1 MSDEFKNLLYLKTA
15 MDQAAGAAVEYP
27 DNFIRD
33 VMSVRDVMPD
43 IQRLMLEERKKSNE
57 ISRQALE
64 AEIRQECWRLGI

>member
-1 MSDEFKNLLYLKTA
+1 MSDEFKKLLYLKTA
-15 MDQAAGAAVEYP
+15 MDQATGAAVEYP

-57 ISRQALE
+57 ISRRALE